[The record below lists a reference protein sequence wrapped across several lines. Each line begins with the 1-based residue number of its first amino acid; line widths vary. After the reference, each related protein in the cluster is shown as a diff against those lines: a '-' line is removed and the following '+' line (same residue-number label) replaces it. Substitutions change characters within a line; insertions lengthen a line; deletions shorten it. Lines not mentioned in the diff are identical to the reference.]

1 MMASNFMSLFLPND
15 RGQWPLHRDM
25 QVITALHCRAEL
37 AIFTGEEEWKRNEPG
52 GGESLFYNNI
62 LKTYIHQVIL
72 FRVTTL
78 AQVTKIC
85 ND

>member
-1 MMASNFMSLFLPND
+1 MASNFMSFFLPND

-25 QVITALHCRAEL
+25 QVVTALHCRPEL
-37 AIFTGEEEWKRNEPG
+37 AIFTGEEGWKRNG
-52 GGESLFYNNI
+52 SGRGSLFYNNI